1 MKYSISLFDL
11 ALALSCLVARKGHT
25 MVIHT
30 HKLLQLLAAS
40 LLKYYDLLLPP
51 GIRRLPDLKPVFH
64 LYKPDGCF
72 LLTKYMKNT
81 CRRMTFFKT
90 QVDELKVDE
99 WEEHVANVIKSSYD
113 TLRSLKLLKRYP
125 IQAKKNSRSI
135 DIIEN

>member
-1 MKYSISLFDL
+1 MPGGKKRSYH
-11 ALALSCLVARKGHT
+11 GHT
-25 MVIHT
+25 YSQITAAFSCKFVEVLRPFVT
-30 HKLLQLLAAS
+30 TRHKKVSRSQAS
-40 LLKYYDLLLPP
+40 VPLMQ
-51 GIRRLPDLKPVFH
+51 
-64 LYKPDGCF
+64 KPDGCF

-81 CRRMTFFKT
+81 CRRVTFFKM